1 MVTTGLLIR
10 VEAKPDRVDD
20 VEARFKTVVDIVR
33 QEGLAV
39 AWFALRLGPA
49 SFAVFDVFK
58 DDADRDAHLTANG
71 PALEAAGADLFLQ
84 APDISTVRVIA
95 ATLPGE

>member
-10 VEAKPDRVDD
+10 VEAKPDRADD

-33 QEGLAV
+33 KEGLAV

-49 SFAVFDVFK
+49 SFAIFDVFK
-58 DDADRDAHLTANG
+58 SEADREAHLAANG
-71 PALEAAGADLFLQ
+71 PALEAAGADLFAQ
-84 APDISTVRVIA
+84 PVDISTARVIA
-95 ATLPGE
+95 STLPGE